1 MIKDKNI
8 AWKVKREFIS
18 VYDMLGRAADMV
30 AILGPGAAV
39 FQEPLAA
46 AEIAGLAIAAAG
58 DEIHHLWK
66 IPWDLDRDQ
75 PVQIRIWFIHS
86 ATDADDPDWIISLK
100 GIANQA
106 AITAATATADETL
119 TFPALAVSTTDDSL
133 EKTSWQSTGANAAIA
148 AADHFI
154 QMAIE
159 ANGLGSASANE
170 ITLMGIE
177 IAYAI
182 KATDQKRELTDVALG
197 ALY

>member
-1 MIKDKNI
+1 MIKDRNI

-30 AILGPGAAV
+30 AILGPGAPV
-39 FQEPLAA
+39 FHEPLAA

-75 PVQIRIWFIHS
+75 PVQIRIHFIHS
-86 ATDADDPDWIISLK
+86 ATDADDPDWLISLK

-106 AITAATATADETL
+106 AITAATASADETL
-119 TFPALAVSTTDDSL
+119 TFPALAVSETDDSL
-133 EKTSWQSTGANAAIA
+133 EKTAWQSTGQNAAIA
-148 AADHFI
+148 AADHFV
-154 QMAIE
+154 QMAVE

-170 ITLMGIE
+170 ITLLGIE
-177 IAYAI
+177 IAYTV
-182 KATDQKRELTDVALG
+182 KACDAKREMTDDPLG
-197 ALY
+197 TIY